1 MFNIFKKC
9 FKCKKKKPKKL
20 KINLETEKIF
30 SYVQKESGLRVY
42 LNIYHVTIFNYILQF
57 FGFGFFHST
66 LEIND
71 IEYCF
76 KLGIGDE
83 SGIFFNR
90 FKDGIDKK
98 WLKEKIYLG
107 NTPYDIDSVNEIFK
121 LYIPYW
127 LGKTYNLFQK
137 NCNDFT
143 NFFACLLLRTDKVI
157 NYPEYVNRIT
167 IFAQYFSMFY
177 NPIKKMYLDANSSPS
192 ITSSLNS
199 EFLSNEN
206 RDNNIEENNN
216 NNEEINN
223 NNEEINN
230 NNEEINNN
238 NEENNNNIEI
248 NNDKSNN
255 LESKENFKENKE
267 EKSNNVIKKKKK
279 EIKIEKENN
288 GG

>member
-1 MFNIFKKC
+1 M
-9 FKCKKKKPKKL
+9 
-20 KINLETEKIF
+20 
-30 SYVQKESGLRVY
+30 
-42 LNIYHVTIFNYILQF
+42 
-57 FGFGFFHST
+57 
-66 LEIND
+66 
-71 IEYCF
+71 
-76 KLGIGDE
+76 
-83 SGIFFNR
+83 
-90 FKDGIDKK
+90 
-98 WLKEKIYLG
+98 KEKIYLG

-216 NNEEINN
+216 NNNEEINNNEEMNN

-230 NNEEINNN
+230 N
-238 NEENNNNIEI
+238 IEI
-248 NNDKSNN
+248 NNDRSNN

>member
-20 KINLETEKIF
+20 KINIETEKIF

-223 NNEEINN
+223 NNEE
-230 NNEEINNN
+230 
-238 NEENNNNIEI
+238 NNNNIEI

-267 EKSNNVIKKKKK
+267 EKSNNIIKKKKK